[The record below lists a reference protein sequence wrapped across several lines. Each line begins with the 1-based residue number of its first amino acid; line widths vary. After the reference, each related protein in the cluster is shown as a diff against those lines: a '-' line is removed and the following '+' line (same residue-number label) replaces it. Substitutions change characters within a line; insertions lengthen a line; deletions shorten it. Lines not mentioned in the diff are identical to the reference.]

1 MGKGHLDPLLASFTS
16 SAFYTFLS
24 PFLPFSVPLPVF
36 RFCTFVVFLCLQTP
50 LVASLSTF
58 FPSYRPTLQRRRAA
72 TRDQPPWVR
81 GTDSSSP
88 DMARGRAPSPG
99 QPRTPSQAALDST
112 APARERGAQ
121 PQRFPAHHG
130 VGTGAKWTEV
140 KTSDQL
146 RVKQQG
152 SLVLF
157 FCFSIAREHRTSLSG
172 Q

>member
-24 PFLPFSVPLPVF
+24 PFLPFSVPLPF
-36 RFCTFVVFLCLQTP
+36 FLFCTFVVFLCLQTP
-50 LVASLSTF
+50 LIASLSTF
-58 FPSYRPTLQRRRAA
+58 FPSYRPTLQSRRAA
-72 TRDQPPWVR
+72 TQDQPPRAR

-88 DMARGRAPSPG
+88 DTARGRKPSPE

-112 APARERGAQ
+112 APARERGTQ
-121 PQRFPAHHG
+121 SRCFPAHHG

-140 KTSDQL
+140 KTSDRL

-152 SLVLF
+152 SFVLF
-157 FCFSIAREHRTSLSG
+157 YFSIAKEHRTPLSG